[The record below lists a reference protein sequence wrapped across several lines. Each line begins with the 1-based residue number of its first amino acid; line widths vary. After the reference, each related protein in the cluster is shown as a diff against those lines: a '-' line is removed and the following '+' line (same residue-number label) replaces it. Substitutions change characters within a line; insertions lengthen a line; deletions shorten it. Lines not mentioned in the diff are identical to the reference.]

1 MRQDGS
7 GTGARD
13 PFPLGLALL
22 CMGLGVAALL
32 YVPAQIVRAGI
43 GLRAMLALSELSLAL
58 PAAAALLARA
68 ALRPAALGTS
78 GIDRRLLL
86 ASLAAGPALWVL
98 SLGLFELQYA
108 VWPPPPGYLEAFR
121 LLHDRLRPQGLADG
135 IVSLL
140 TIAAVPA
147 LCEELVFRGVVLSS
161 LLRPLGLV
169 GASLG
174 SALLFGLIHLDHVPG
189 DGLSLYRVPFAFVVG
204 IGFAAL
210 RLSRDSLLPPA
221 LAHAT
226 LNAITFFAAPFA
238 DDPAAGLPA
247 ARPLLG
253 LGLLALGTASTLLAM
268 RALGRR

>member
-1 MRQDGS
+1 M
-7 GTGARD
+7 A
-13 PFPLGLALL
+13 
-22 CMGLGVAALL
+22 LGVAAMLFAPALL
-32 YVPAQIVRAGI
+32 VRTGV
-43 GLRAMLALSELSLAL
+43 GLRGLLAFSELCLAL
-58 PAAAALLARA
+58 PAVAVLLARA
-68 ALRPAALGTS
+68 SLRPAVLGREGAS
-78 GIDRRLLL
+78 RRLWL
-86 ASLAAGPALWVL
+86 ASFAAGPALWVL

-121 LLHDRLRPQGLADG
+121 LLHDRLRPHGLADG

-161 LLRPLGLV
+161 LLRPLGLL
-169 GASLG
+169 GASFG
-174 SALLFGLIHLDHVPG
+174 SALLFGLIHLDRVPG

-204 IGFAAL
+204 LGFAAL

-247 ARPLLG
+247 PRPLLG
-253 LGLLALGTASTLLAM
+253 LGLLGLGLGSTLVAL
-268 RALGRR
+268 RALRRR